1 MEVNIHQAKTHLSRL
16 LEQVQAGEEVVI
28 AKSGRPIARLVPIRA
43 SKPILGSARGRGRL
57 KPGWD
62 DPLSDEEIVSLFGQE

>member
-1 MEVNIHQAKTHLSRL
+1 MEVNIHEAKTHLSRL

-28 AKSGRPIARLVPIRA
+28 AKSGRPIARLVPIRVPQ
-43 SKPILGSARGRGRL
+43 PILGSARGEGKL

-62 DPLSDEEIVSLFGQE
+62 DPLTDGEFTSLFGQE